1 MTATTRAATEP
12 TPDAVAPPPGHRR
25 FPLFDGLRAIA
36 VTLVVVFHTPGI
48 IDIGWEPLVRVLVH
62 LNVGVTV
69 FFLVSGFLLYRPFV
83 AHRAGGPAAP
93 GAAVFYKR
101 RFLRIFPAYW
111 VCLVVLLIVPD
122 AISLSTPNLLAQ
134 FGLVHTLPFV
144 GEGNCVQQGANCY
157 LSHTWSLAV
166 EVTFYA
172 ALPLYVIAA
181 NRLARGRETLS
192 WARRELGLLAA
203 LSAVTLFYTYW
214 VNYGTETSLARGTLI
229 GYFDWFALGM
239 GAAVVSVVTERHRT
253 RLTSWIGRNPGV
265 LWLGSAALY
274 LALVAY
280 LPITPYF
287 TTRSDYV
294 LANLGF
300 GAVSL
305 LLILPAAFD
314 GGRGAPRKFLANGV
328 VAWIGLVSY
337 GVFLWHLAVMIRL
350 DREFESMAYLPM
362 LVIGFAISVAIA
374 AASYYVIE
382 RPILRFKTRP
392 LLTRHR

>member
-1 MTATTRAATEP
+1 MTAPGTGDVA
-12 TPDAVAPPPGHRR
+12 PDAVAPPPGHRR

-36 VTLVVVFHTPGI
+36 VILIVVFHTPGL

-69 FFLVSGFLLYRPFV
+69 FFLISGFLLYRPFV
-83 AHRAGGPAAP
+83 AHRAGGPAVP

-111 VCLVVLLIVPD
+111 VCLMVLLIVPD

-144 GEGNCVQQGANCY
+144 GDGNCVQQGANCS
-157 LSHTWSLAV
+157 LSQTWSLAV

-192 WARRELGLLAA
+192 WALRELVLLAA
-203 LSAVTLFYTYW
+203 LSAVALFYTYW
-214 VNYGTETSLARGTLI
+214 IHLGTETSFARGTLI

-239 GAAVVSVVTERHRT
+239 GAAVVSVVAERHRT
-253 RLTSWIGRNPGV
+253 RLTDWIGRSPGL
-265 LWLGSAALY
+265 LWLGAAALFGA
-274 LALVAY
+274 LAAY

-287 TTRSDYV
+287 TTRSDHV

-314 GGRGAPRKFLANGV
+314 GGRGAPRRILANSV
-328 VAWIGLVSY
+328 VSWIGLVSY
-337 GVFLWHLAVMIRL
+337 GIFLWHLAVLIRL
-350 DREFESMAYLPM
+350 DREFESMSYLPM
-362 LVIGFAISVAIA
+362 LLVGLGISVAIA

-392 LLTRHR
+392 LLARRH

>member
-1 MTATTRAATEP
+1 MNPTTPAATDP
-12 TPDAVAPPPGHRR
+12 APDAVAPPPGHRR

-36 VTLVVVFHTPGI
+36 VALVVVFHTPGI

-62 LNVGVTV
+62 LNVGVTI

-192 WARRELGLLAA
+192 WARRELVLLAA
-203 LSAVTLFYTYW
+203 LSAVAVFYTYW
-214 VNYGTETSLARGTLI
+214 IHYGTETSLARGTLI

-253 RLTSWIGRNPGV
+253 RLTSWIGRNPGA

-287 TTRSDYV
+287 STRSDYV

-314 GGRGAPRKFLANGV
+314 GGHGAPRKFLANGV

-362 LVIGFAISVAIA
+362 LVVGFAISVAIA
-374 AASYYVIE
+374 AASYYVVE

-392 LLTRHR
+392 LLARHR